1 MGRLRRYIEGKQG
14 HVASTLDGVSMY
26 VIGQYG
32 KFAQRS
38 SDAQFNAKTSLRI
51 PVTSTSD
58 VVTVVSYPGYHNY
71 KVGGVAASADKTTH
85 KATTSE
91 VSQGY
96 VEIFSTGNSY
106 LFSISV
112 VQYKYV
118 ASFGGTGSNSNG
130 TGNTSGG
137 SNFGVTGI
145 SNYDLNSP
153 VGWGTY
159 GGSITGSKNQ
169 NAVTVTTADQL
180 VMALSGTDAKPIYV
194 KGNLTFNGQ
203 MTVNGGKNK
212 TVYGLPGSV
221 LNNATHTSSVDKTG
235 ILCLKNC
242 KNIIMRNLTFKGA
255 YAPCAFWK
263 SSYCKLSLLKQCDE
277 LLHWCRL

>member
-180 VMALSGTDAKPIYV
+180 VMALSGTDAKTIYV
-194 KGNLTFNGQ
+194 KGKPDVQRPDDCERREEQNSIW
-203 MTVNGGKNK
+203 V
-212 TVYGLPGSV
+212 
-221 LNNATHTSSVDKTG
+221 AR
-235 ILCLKNC
+235 IC
-242 KNIIMRNLTFKGA
+242 
-255 YAPCAFWK
+255 
-263 SSYCKLSLLKQCDE
+263 LKQCDTHIFGRQNGNSMPE
-277 LLHWCRL
+277 KLQKHHYAKSHIQGSVCPVCVLEKFIL